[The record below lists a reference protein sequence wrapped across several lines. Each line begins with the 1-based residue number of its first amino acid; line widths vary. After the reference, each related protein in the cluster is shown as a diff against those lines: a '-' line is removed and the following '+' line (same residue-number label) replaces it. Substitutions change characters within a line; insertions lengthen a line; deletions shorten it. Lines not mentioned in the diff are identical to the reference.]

1 MFLHQNFGFYL
12 RLFMTRVKTQL
23 NSKYEISKALSTFFI
38 ENSVKV
44 AVYIVIVS
52 FQSFQN
58 ILLFLYFALKSI
70 INSRTLLWVIVE
82 KLLKLK

>member
-1 MFLHQNFGFYL
+1 MFLHKNFGFYL

-38 ENSVKV
+38 ENSVKA

-52 FQSFQN
+52 EHSPLSSLRPQ
-58 ILLFLYFALKSI
+58 IHY
-70 INSRTLLWVIVE
+70 
-82 KLLKLK
+82 